1 MSVMN
6 IRVKTTEQ
14 LIEIVQRQQEMIAQL
29 EGQLEELN
37 EAISE
42 VFLASFVEAT
52 RGNQRQL
59 TEDAKVKI
67 ADYLRAYPSLTVCEK
82 FIGAK
87 LNLDGQT
94 LGEALNELLL
104 EGVIEAVE
112 RASGHYWRGIA

>member
-1 MSVMN
+1 MSVIN
-6 IRVKTTEQ
+6 IHLKSTAE
-14 LIEIVQRQQEMIAQL
+14 LIEIICQQKSTIERM
-29 EGQLEELN
+29 EEQLEELN

-52 RGNQRQL
+52 RSNQKQK
-59 TEDAKVKI
+59 TDDAKVKI
-67 ADYLRAYPSLTVCEK
+67 ADYLRAYPTLTVCEK